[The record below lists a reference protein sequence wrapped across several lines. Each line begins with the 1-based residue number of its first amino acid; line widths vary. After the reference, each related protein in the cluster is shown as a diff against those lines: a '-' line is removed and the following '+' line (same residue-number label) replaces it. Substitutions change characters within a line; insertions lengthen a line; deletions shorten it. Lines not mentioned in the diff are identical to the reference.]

1 LRCRSQKTYT
11 TSDLCCTD
19 KDRRKTVNIKGSA
32 MKSTDPADYQD
43 TPRPFAG
50 MAKDFP
56 DGFRNEPHSHRRAQ
70 LTWAVSGVMTVTAAQ
85 GAWVVPP
92 NRAVWIPGGTI
103 HEIRMS
109 GRVAM
114 RALYVEPGSARELA
128 GECKVIMVTPLLRE
142 LILEIVTAPLDYD
155 ETSRMGH
162 VVALVLDEI
171 RTLDAQPLH
180 LPMPRDRRLRTVCEA
195 LLRDPARAETLEA
208 WSDTAGGSSRTLARL
223 FAKETGMRF
232 VDWRRQ
238 ARLAAAL
245 VRLASGQDVASVGR
259 RVGYASPSAFT
270 QMFRTALGKT
280 PSEYFG

>member
-1 LRCRSQKTYT
+1 
-11 TSDLCCTD
+11 
-19 KDRRKTVNIKGSA
+19 
-32 MKSTDPADYQD
+32 MKSTDPADYQE

-70 LTWAVSGVMTVTAAQ
+70 LTWAVSGVMTVTTAQ
-85 GAWVVPP
+85 GAWVVPS

-114 RALYVEPGSARELA
+114 RALYVEPASARELG

-142 LILEIVTAPLDYD
+142 LILESVTAPLDYD

-162 VVALVLDEI
+162 VVALVLDQI

-195 LLRDPARAETLEA
+195 LLRDPARPETLEA

-245 VRLASGQDVASVGR
+245 VGLASGQDVASVGR